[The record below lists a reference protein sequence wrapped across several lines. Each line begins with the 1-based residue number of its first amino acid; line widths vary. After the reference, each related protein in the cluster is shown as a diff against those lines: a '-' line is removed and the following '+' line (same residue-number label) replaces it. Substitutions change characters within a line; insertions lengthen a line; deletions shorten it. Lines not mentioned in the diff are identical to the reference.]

1 MDSYGITKA
10 LHIVSVISW
19 MAGLLYLPRLFV
31 YHSNVEILR
40 KTSEIFKIM
49 ELRLYKFIMF
59 PALIVTWLTGC
70 YLVFLN
76 EIYNKNWLLIKFFL
90 VVLMSFFHFILGM
103 YISKF
108 ERDINIHSSK
118 FFRLINEIPTVIMIA
133 IIFLV
138 VLKPEM

>member
-1 MDSYGITKA
+1 MDSYGIAKA

-31 YHSNVEILR
+31 YHSNVEILS
-40 KTSEIFKIM
+40 KTSELFKIM
-49 ELRLYKFIMF
+49 ELRLYNFIMV
-59 PALIVTWLTGC
+59 PALISTWITGF
-70 YLVFLN
+70 YLAFLN

-90 VVLMSFFHFILGM
+90 VALMSFLHFVFGS
-103 YISKF
+103 YIKKF
-108 ERDINIHSSK
+108 KRDVNTHSSK
-118 FFRLINEIPTVIMIA
+118 FYRLINEVPTVIMIM